1 MSGVYQLTLIDHGGD
16 NMFGLAEVLVEVAAT
31 WEGVERHWRRERV
44 RPRSIL
50 CVVFLMNAC
59 EGHLAGKR

>member
-1 MSGVYQLTLIDHGGD
+1 MSGVYQLTLIDHGRD
-16 NMFGLAEVLVEVAAT
+16 NTFWFAEILVEFAAT
-31 WEGVERHWRRERV
+31 GEDVERHWRRERM